1 VPPTPRPHRAVIL
14 AALAALA
21 TLIVLASCTRTPAPG
36 IPAPPERDATVVV
49 SRALDLLGTPYR
61 FGGNSPAAGF
71 DCSGL
76 IHYIYRETAGIEL
89 PRTVAGLGALRTS
102 EPAANALRPG
112 DVVLFSIERGG
123 RVDHAGIYVGDGD
136 FIHAPSSGGQVRVEP
151 LGARYWQRSYRGARR
166 ILP

>member
-1 VPPTPRPHRAVIL
+1 MPPTPRPHRAVIL
-14 AALAALA
+14 SALA
-21 TLIVLASCTRTPAPG
+21 TLMLLAGCARTPAPG
-36 IPAPPERDATVVV
+36 IPAQPEPDATAVV

-61 FGGNSPAAGF
+61 FGGSSPAAGF

-76 IHYIYRETAGIEL
+76 IHYVYRETAGIEL
-89 PRTVAGLGALRTS
+89 PRTVAGLGALRTQA
-102 EPAANALRPG
+102 PTANALRPG
-112 DVVLFSIERGG
+112 DVVLFSIKRGG

-151 LGARYWQRSYRGARR
+151 LGEHYWQRSYRGARR

>member
-1 VPPTPRPHRAVIL
+1 MPPTPRPHRAVI
-14 AALAALA
+14 LAALA

-89 PRTVAGLGALRTS
+89 PRTVAGLGALRTPA
-102 EPAANALRPG
+102 PAANALRPG